1 MLSDKSFQ
9 TVLLSTVVAVALLAL
24 DATIEIFSTDRPAV
38 AVTHTLYL
46 LALAI
51 PISGLIYLSRRL
63 PQIWMLLANSLLLTF
78 GILSLKLNFHQEVL
92 ELPFIQYASLAT
104 VVGVFALG
112 FIAALASESPNLRRA
127 VLIAAV
133 LTLLSPLPLRL
144 FVKDSKNETLPR
156 EDASGLASISFAERP
171 NIYLLS
177 IDSLIPNDVAR
188 DNLGVDDLPYYRLL
202 GIDLKEVPMTLSF
215 QVPSAASLN
224 SVMRLS
230 QSSQSSR
237 IDYFTGRS
245 ESLLSQIAKQNGY
258 RLITGWP
265 GFVPDWRRGSAVD
278 DMIQPVLSAT
288 PDTSFLC
295 SDHLSRKIFIRS
307 FFYCSFF
314 HDAASLSEKEPYRDT
329 VLRFLSEEKT
339 FSDPFI
345 VFTYVYFPIGHTS
358 LTYNHSSKKERQ
370 EYRNFFST
378 GANGAA
384 NFLNSALNAIRKNDP
399 NAIVLV
405 FGDHGAYLSRSSDPS
420 DDPEFFYRDR
430 HRIFFASMIGGHR
443 CNSPKR
449 VYSAGRYN
457 TPSRFLVDVLMCL
470 QSGAGAIKPSFEEDQ
485 EVLRYVVDR

>member
-24 DATIEIFSTDRPAV
+24 DATIEIFSTDGPAV

-112 FIAALASESPNLRRA
+112 FLAALASESSTLRRA
-127 VLIAAV
+127 ALTAAI

-144 FVKDSKNETLPR
+144 FAKDSKIETLPR
-156 EDASGLASISFAERP
+156 ADTSGLASISFAERP

-230 QSSQSSR
+230 QSSQPSSA
-237 IDYFTGRS
+237 DYFVGRL
-245 ESLLSQIAKQNGY
+245 ESLLSQIAEQNGY
-258 RLITGWP
+258 RLMTGWP
-265 GFVPDWRRGSAVD
+265 GYVPASARGPAVTA
-278 DMIQPVLSAT
+278 MIEPKLSSK
-288 PDTSFLC
+288 PHSIFLC
-295 SDHLSRKIFIRS
+295 SDQIARKIRIRS
-307 FFYCSFF
+307 LFYCSVLGRYRQP
-314 HDAASLSEKEPYRDT
+314 AVIEPYRDT
-329 VLRFLSEEKT
+329 VLKFILKNNKLT
-339 FSDPFI
+339 QPFI
-345 VFTYVYFPIGHTS
+345 LFTYIYSPIGHTARE
-358 LTYNHSSKKERQ
+358 YNHDRIKDRE
-370 EYRNFFST
+370 EYRDYFIQ
-378 GANGAA
+378 GATGAA

-405 FGDHGAYLSRSSDPS
+405 FGDHGAWLSRSGDPS

-449 VYSAGRYN
+449 VYSSGRYN

-470 QSGAGAIKPSFEEDQ
+470 QGGTGAIKPSFEEDQ